1 MITFFFYFLQEKK
14 CDVYRPFINF
24 QRTFPRGISEEMGR
38 NYISVNLLL
47 SYSSLIYNVGDT
59 YEKG

>member
-1 MITFFFYFLQEKK
+1 MHDNFLFLFLFFARKK

-24 QRTFPRGISEEMGR
+24 QRMFPRGISEEMGR

-59 YEKG
+59 Y